1 MPVAVHR
8 CSEKLK
14 LQDTA
19 FRLRHT
25 LSQHILEEKYEAAA
39 EVRDALAAENI
50 RRDTL
55 RMWCHLDRQLK
66 SSQALSHSISHSLSL

>member
-1 MPVAVHR
+1 VPVAVHR

-25 LSQHILEEKYEAAA
+25 LSQHIQEEKYEAAA
-39 EVRDALAAENI
+39 EVRDALAAEDM

-55 RMWCHLDRQLK
+55 RMWSHLDRQLK
-66 SSQALSHSISHSLSL
+66 SSQALSHSISHSLQL